1 LDLRASVIEGVD
13 EATFT
18 EIAEGAKAH
27 CIVSKALN
35 VAITLSVV
43 YA

>member
-1 LDLRASVIEGVD
+1 MVDSLIEGVA

-35 VAITLSVV
+35 VPIILSIV